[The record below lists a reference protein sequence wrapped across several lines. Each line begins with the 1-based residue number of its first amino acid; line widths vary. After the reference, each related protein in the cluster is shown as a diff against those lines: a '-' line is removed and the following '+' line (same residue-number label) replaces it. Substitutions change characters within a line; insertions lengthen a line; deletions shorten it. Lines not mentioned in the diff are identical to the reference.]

1 MKKLAL
7 YLFILSLAFFSAC
20 SSPDS
25 PEQTGKLQPKDA
37 VISEAVSS
45 RHTENSDML
54 GYQEKTDEP
63 TESPDSDGI
72 ASEDSAPSKPG
83 DVSSENRDSD
93 NPGLTEPSGNTADES
108 DDSPTTSQSPK
119 TDPPKENEVVSPVEP
134 DPPEPAPV
142 EPEPVPD
149 TPKAGAEDVRAV
161 AEHVLSYL
169 NEYRVQQGS
178 SQAIWLSG
186 LTSYAELRSVQLVS
200 NFAHDTNDQRQA
212 ATQLQYGEY
221 VDPALFGRD
230 GEPYYRANAREAI
243 AKAGCSGTVQE
254 VAQFLARII
263 HESPSHWAYIGSS
276 EYGYMAVGITYRDGT
291 WYCDVAVASE
301 NTDAY

>member
-1 MKKLAL
+1 MKKLVL
-7 YLFILSLAFFSAC
+7 YLFILSLAILSAC
-20 SSPDS
+20 SFPDS
-25 PEQTGKLQPKDA
+25 SGQTGESQQKNV
-37 VISEAVSS
+37 VISDTVSFH
-45 RHTENSDML
+45 HTENSDML
-54 GYQEKTDEP
+54 SHRENTDEP
-63 TESPDSDGI
+63 AESLDSDGI
-72 ASEDSAPSKPG
+72 APEDSAPSDPG
-83 DVSSENRDSD
+83 DISSENLDSD
-93 NPGLTEPSGNTADES
+93 NPGLTEPSGTTADES
-108 DDSPTTSQSPK
+108 DENPTTSQSSE
-119 TDPPKENEVVSPVEP
+119 TNPPKENEVVSPGEP
-134 DPPEPAPV
+134 NPPEPAPV

-161 AEHVLSYL
+161 AEHVLGYL

-178 SQAIWLSG
+178 GQAIWLSG

-243 AKAGCSGTVQE
+243 AKAGCSGTVSE
-254 VAQFLARII
+254 VAQFIARII
-263 HESPSHWAYIGSS
+263 RESASHWAYIGSS
-276 EYGYMAVGITYRDGT
+276 EYGYMAVGVTYRDGT